1 MRRTSF
7 LRQTFK
13 HNARFREIV
22 GTLTT
27 YGLGDWLDELR
38 VTSRLKILSRLTRGG
53 LPPELEDKSRWER
66 FRLALEELGPTFI
79 KLGQLLST
87 RTDIVPPA
95 LGTELE
101 RLQDDVPPFPTSE
114 VHALIQREFGQSW
127 YEMFSSFDPQPIASA
142 SIAQV
147 HRAELPSGRTVAV
160 KVQRPNI
167 RDVIETDLD
176 ILYAIAG
183 LIERYIPESRIFNPT
198 GFIDDFKARI
208 FEELDF
214 NVEFRSIERF
224 RGIYRKRS
232 DVYIPMAYPDYSS
245 DRVLTMEYV
254 EGIKMSAV
262 FADNTGRFDK
272 QALAE
277 QAGEMILEQVYIYG
291 HFHGD
296 PHPGNLMVFPG
307 DVVCML
313 DFGSVG
319 SVRPDDLEALRD
331 TMIGIA
337 NFDAGKVTEALL
349 ELGIPQG
356 KVKHEQL
363 KRNVY
368 DLLET
373 YADRSLNELDV
384 NGLFRDLV
392 TLLISNK
399 IELPTNIYIMTKAL
413 VLIESIGLRLNPEFN
428 LLGLLQKISRRIY
441 QERLK
446 PEKIGRAALD
456 AAGEYGELLQQ
467 LPGDISELLKSLK
480 GGRLR
485 VSFNVNG
492 LERLRR
498 TLDDINFRLVFG
510 IVLAAVLVS
519 SSLIIQ
525 AGVPPLISGIPLLGL
540 IGFAV
545 SGVLGLGLLISMV
558 ARVFRR

>member
-1 MRRTSF
+1 
-7 LRQTFK
+7 
-13 HNARFREIV
+13 
-22 GTLTT
+22 
-27 YGLGDWLDELR
+27 
-38 VTSRLKILSRLTRGG
+38 
-53 LPPELEDKSRWER
+53 
-66 FRLALEELGPTFI
+66 
-79 KLGQLLST
+79 
-87 RTDIVPPA
+87 
-95 LGTELE
+95 
-101 RLQDDVPPFPTSE
+101 
-114 VHALIQREFGQSW
+114 
-127 YEMFSSFDPQPIASA
+127 
-142 SIAQV
+142 
-147 HRAELPSGRTVAV
+147 
-160 KVQRPNI
+160 
-167 RDVIETDLD
+167 
-176 ILYAIAG
+176 
-183 LIERYIPESRIFNPT
+183 
-198 GFIDDFKARI
+198 
-208 FEELDF
+208 
-214 NVEFRSIERF
+214 
-224 RGIYRKRS
+224 
-232 DVYIPMAYPDYSS
+232 
-245 DRVLTMEYV
+245 
-254 EGIKMSAV
+254 
-262 FADNTGRFDK
+262 
-272 QALAE
+272 
-277 QAGEMILEQVYIYG
+277 
-291 HFHGD
+291 
-296 PHPGNLMVFPG
+296 
-307 DVVCML
+307 
-313 DFGSVG
+313 
-319 SVRPDDLEALRD
+319 
-331 TMIGIA
+331 
-337 NFDAGKVTEALL
+337 
-349 ELGIPQG
+349 
-356 KVKHEQL
+356 
-363 KRNVY
+363 
-368 DLLET
+368 
-373 YADRSLNELDV
+373 LNELDV